1 MKELIIQNKLCVC
14 LYSALSAVNWQFSV
28 VDICEIKEAY
38 CYKEKPLCV
47 KPGVHWLMNGLAD
60 VEINGYRVHTDIG
73 PLSHELHTI
82 K

>member
-38 CYKEKPLCV
+38 CYKEKPLRV
-47 KPGVHWLMNGLAD
+47 KPAVH
-60 VEINGYRVHTDIG
+60 
-73 PLSHELHTI
+73 
-82 K
+82 